1 MHGPG
6 GPHGGPGFGG
16 PPHGGFGGPGFGGP
30 PHGPGFGGPGFYG
43 PGFGGPPHGPHDAV
57 FCGCCNIC

>member
-1 MHGPG
+1 MHGP
-6 GPHGGPGFGG
+6 GGPGFGG